1 MEILNLGGAYEPSE
15 RTSKKK
21 KIKFVIGIGLLAG
34 MMGLGST
41 LAASISLNGGSSV
54 EFGQGVAATTACDSD
69 ITLTPG
75 ATFINSSDANFA
87 FTSLILDGI
96 DTAAAVSPD
105 GVSSHCGNMFFL
117 IHAYTASGATGTAL
131 DYAYNGSA
139 LNPLYLGWNYG
150 GSAGATAFGGSA
162 GVSTVAKY
170 NQGFAIQIP
179 TSGTS
184 VVDTVSTE
192 NSASADAGGISC
204 SMSAGVSGGKITCSI
219 GSNGTA
225 NAGVKAFYAPP
236 ASAVGKITV
245 ESIDALPS
253 VYSSTAL

>member
-1 MEILNLGGAYEPSE
+1 
-15 RTSKKK
+15 
-21 KIKFVIGIGLLAG
+21 
-34 MMGLGST
+34 MGLGST

-69 ITLTPG
+69 ITMTPG

-87 FTSLILDGI
+87 FTSLTLDGI
-96 DTAAAVSPD
+96 DTAAAASVD

-150 GSAGATAFGGSA
+150 SGAFGGSVGA
-162 GVSTVAKY
+162 ATVYKF

-179 TSGTS
+179 TSGST

-192 NSASADAGGISC
+192 NSANADAGGISC

-219 GSNGTA
+219 GSNGS
-225 NAGVKAFYAPP
+225 AGGSKAFFAPP